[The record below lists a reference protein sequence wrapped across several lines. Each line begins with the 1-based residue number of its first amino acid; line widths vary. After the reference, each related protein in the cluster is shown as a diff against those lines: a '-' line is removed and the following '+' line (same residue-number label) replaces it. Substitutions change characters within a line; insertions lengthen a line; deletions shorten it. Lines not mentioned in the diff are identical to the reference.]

1 MYGPTSNCVYGASD
15 AEELLFVRDPQGN
28 GMGILPLLVPLIGA
42 AAAIG
47 GPMLAANMGAKQAK
61 KDQKAQQKAQ
71 EQAMQLQ
78 LAENERVRAH
88 QSGQIQQ
95 LGALAAIVGGLFT
108 AYKIL
113 GSALGSAPKK
123 RRRR

>member
-61 KDQKAQQKAQ
+61 KDQKAQ
-71 EQAMQLQ
+71 ERAMQLQ

-88 QSGQIQQ
+88 QSGQIQR

>member
-1 MYGPTSNCVYGASD
+1 MYGPTSNCVYGACD

-61 KDQKAQQKAQ
+61 KDQKAQ
-71 EQAMQLQ
+71 ERAMQLQ
-78 LAENERVRAH
+78 LAENERARAH

>member
-1 MYGPTSNCVYGASD
+1 VYGPTSNCVYGASD

-61 KDQKAQQKAQ
+61 KDQKAQ
-71 EQAMQLQ
+71 ERAMQLQ